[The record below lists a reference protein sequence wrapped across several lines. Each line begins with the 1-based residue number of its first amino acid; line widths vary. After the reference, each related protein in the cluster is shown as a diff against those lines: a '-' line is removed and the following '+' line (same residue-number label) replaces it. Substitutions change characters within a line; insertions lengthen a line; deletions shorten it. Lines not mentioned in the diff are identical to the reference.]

1 MKNAILSGT
10 DLLIDARLAHAL
22 LDLDEFTHNEER
34 RFCALL
40 KADEVVKTMNR
51 LLANL
56 SLESERR
63 GQVERERDALLLR
76 LERAVDSRSQ
86 SARQVSA

>member
-1 MKNAILSGT
+1 MKNAILSGISSIT
-10 DLLIDARLAHAL
+10 L
-22 LDLDEFTHNEER
+22 FTVSITNNEER

-51 LLANL
+51 SLADL

-63 GQVERERDALLLR
+63 GQVERARDALLLR
-76 LERAVDSRSQ
+76 LERAVDSRSH

>member
-1 MKNAILSGT
+1 MKNALLSGS

-22 LDLDEFTHNEER
+22 LDLDEFTNNEER
-34 RFCALL
+34 RFRALL
-40 KADEVVKTMNR
+40 KADEVVNTMNR
-51 LLANL
+51 SLASP
-56 SLESERR
+56 SLERERR

-76 LERAVDSRSQ
+76 LERAVDNRSQ